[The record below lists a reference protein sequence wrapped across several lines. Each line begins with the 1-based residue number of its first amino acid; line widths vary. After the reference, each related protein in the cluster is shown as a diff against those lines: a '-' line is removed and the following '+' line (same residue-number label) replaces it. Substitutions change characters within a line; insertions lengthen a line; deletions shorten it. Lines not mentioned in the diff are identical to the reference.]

1 MVFEEEGWVKLLY
14 RVWGWVMV
22 VIVGVGMMSMVCVPA
37 NGAVICVP
45 GDASTIQAGIDL
57 AVDGDTVRIGSGV
70 WRGDG
75 NRDIDVKGKQ
85 IVIESEY
92 GPESCIIDIQG
103 SSSDLHTGFYFIS
116 NETELTILSGITIT
130 NGSGHLVDSIV
141 HGGAV
146 YIDNATPSIHNC
158 LFVNNHLPQN
168 TPGKGGAIYVFHGS
182 LQITA
187 CEFIDNSCK
196 LSGGA
201 MHLMN
206 ASAQI
211 SECLFLRNS
220 SQSSSGAIYAIQ
232 PDDIKIL
239 ASHFEGN
246 SAISGGAAKL
256 LGDGIL
262 IDNCCFASN
271 HSIEGGGALY
281 LMSEGMPKINI
292 ISNSCFIINSTDEL
306 FGGALFAENYIV
318 TNSMFIKNSGYTGG
332 AVDLIGSSAVH
343 NCLFDS
349 NHSKKGAP
357 VDIAT
362 SDSDVMRIVF
372 STFVNNRSDSGKSGG
387 IRIRQMFSEIEI
399 TNCIFRNNYPSQI
412 EPSSGDPDELPDVTY
427 CNVEGGYRGYRNID
441 VDPLF
446 CSDGPDR
453 FFLSQ
458 IASGQSQDSPCL
470 NKGNTDASLACVP
483 ESDPPICM
491 DAFTTRT
498 DRITDAGTVD
508 MGFHYSPDWTGS
520 TITGVRLWMPE
531 TVYHPGDPCACKV
544 FVYNRDEQPL
554 DGHALFVVLDILGV
568 YYFAPSFTEY
578 DSYLDDYSSF
588 PVGRTEI
595 SVIPEFVWPTGA
607 GSFSGAMFYAA
618 MLDPT
623 LTQVVGNW
631 DWFQFG
637 WGE

>member
-85 IVIESEY
+85 IVIESEA
-92 GPESCIIDIQG
+92 GPESCIIDIEG
-103 SSSDLHTGFYFIS
+103 TEADSFTGFIIDS
-116 NETELTILSGITIT
+116 TENEMTCLKGITIK
-130 NGSGHLVDSIV
+130 NGSGKLMQFTGRKAIC
-141 HGGAV
+141 GGAA
-146 YIDNATPSIHNC
+146 IILGGSPKILNCHFIRNAVSHFQY
-158 LFVNNHLPQN
+158 LAF
-168 TPGKGGAIYVFHGS
+168 GGALYIS
-182 LQITA
+182 DSSA
-187 CEFIDNSCK
+187 CVSNCNFVDNF
-196 LSGGA
+196 
-201 MHLMN
+201 
-206 ASAQI
+206 AS
-211 SECLFLRNS
+211 
-220 SQSSSGAIYAIQ
+220 SSSGAISCSGSLSQVTIE
-232 PDDIKIL
+232 
-239 ASHFEGN
+239 SSSFVNN
-246 SAISGGAAKL
+246 SSGGGIVCCGPGVVTLQSCFFTNNRTFSEAGVVFISSDENNAKNA
-256 LGDGIL
+256 I
-262 IDNCCFASN
+262 
-271 HSIEGGGALY
+271 
-281 LMSEGMPKINI
+281 
-292 ISNSCFIINSTDEL
+292 NSCTFIGNVVE
-306 FGGALFAENYIV
+306 
-318 TNSMFIKNSGYTGG
+318 SGSSLVFQGRGG
-332 AVDLIGSSAVH
+332 AVYCGGTEIVNCMFFNNSSKYGGAVYCYDNTLIS
-343 NCLFDS
+343 NCVFYNNCADIG
-349 NHSKKGAP
+349 GA
-357 VDIAT
+357 IYCST
-362 SDSDVMRIVF
+362 WYYENCSISQ
-372 STFVNNRSDSGKSGG
+372 STFVNNISNSPGG
-387 IRIRQMFSEIEI
+387 AIYIPQLLSPITI
-399 TNCIFRNNYPSQI
+399 TNCIFRGNYPTQI

-427 CNVEGGYRGYRNID
+427 CNVEGGYRGFRNID

-458 IASGQSQDSPCL
+458 ITSGQSQDSPCL
-470 NKGNTDASLACVP
+470 NQGSTDASLACVP
-483 ESDPPICM
+483 EFDPPICM

-508 MGFHYSPDWTGS
+508 MGFHYPPDWTGS

-554 DGHALFVVLDILGV
+554 DGHALFVVLDILGA

-578 DSYLDDYSSF
+578 DSYLGDYPSF
-588 PVGRTEI
+588 PIGRTEI
-595 SVIPEFVWPTGA
+595 LVIPEFVWPTGT